1 MVGSTFLV
9 KTDPKRHELRNDC
22 GGFFVLFADPPTYVV
37 YNWFV
42 FYFFFNFFFR
52 QKFFFA

>member
-22 GGFFVLFADPPTYVV
+22 GGFFVLFADPTDICGLQLVR
-37 YNWFV
+37 FL
-42 FYFFFNFFFR
+42 FFF
-52 QKFFFA
+52 